1 MAVKCL
7 PKYLLTEP
15 QPSTSTSRGSVLV
28 SRGLVDTCVEGWISL
43 IRFSQA
49 EKPEFGRGCR
59 YFFLNCSKERVRNR
73 AKKVK
78 KRIGITIGTSVYTLY
93 CPAVEMAA

>member
-7 PKYLLTEP
+7 PKYLLIEP
-15 QPSTSTSRGSVLV
+15 QPSTPTSRGLV
-28 SRGLVDTCVEGWISL
+28 PTSRGLVDTCVEGWISL

-49 EKPEFGRGCR
+49 EKTEFGRGCR